1 MVDPAQ
7 DLLSDHLTSFLADL
21 CERGSVDVVLGGPPC
36 RTVSKLRFR
45 QPGPPPL
52 RARSGPERFAL
63 ESLSDALREL
73 AWNDAVLWM
82 RQIWLY
88 TLASASR
95 TRPVLFLK
103 EHPRDP
109 EEYKGEDDNVEYPS
123 FFAWPEWRVF
133 IEKYMITEVRLDL
146 GALGHSRRKPTTLG
160 TNIKYLQGLEGLT
173 DHRRHGELPP
183 LDCGLGEKTATS
195 RSWAAWPEAFKTE
208 VTKGI
213 LIELEQDK
221 ANELKEGDKRMAKFA
236 SEQWKQHVL
245 NDHLPYA
252 RECPTCL
259 QGSGKGRP
267 HKKVQR
273 PDALTLSVDLC
284 GPFRPGHDRMKKSRY
299 FMVGVFSI
307 PVRKIAGKVAPLP
320 LSLEESKGEVD
331 EEEAPGLDELV
342 PRLEEVEPEEHEV
355 KADDV
360 KALDEWARLE
370 VEAEDIEIQNYT
382 MVETLETRQA
392 AEVKSCLARMVARLK
407 YLGLDVRRVHSDAAG
422 EMRGTKKW
430 CEDRGLYRTFT
441 CGSDWKA
448 NGRAEAEIGVIRRAI
463 NTLIRSSGDGEDY
476 WPLMAKH
483 VGERRGRQQLASL
496 GFVTPQLLPWGQLVM
511 ITTKGWD
518 DFQGHWRARKKP
530 GVVRGPDPDMSL
542 TSGGH
547 LVEVEDGKFIR
558 TDDMVPVDGFETKD
572 VVELAIRDQPAD
584 LLDRTV
590 KPRRRLTE
598 KTSLARI
605 GGGEIQRRL
614 TRGQA
619 WANEEFKKLESQ
631 LAEEKN
637 ISIVADLDS
646 ENALMECFLQEAG
659 AVVKRLEAEAVVS
672 EVEGEETF
680 LQTKTIGLNEV
691 RKTLPLWIP
700 PLKEEIDNFDS
711 NQAIQ
716 RVSEEEA
723 MELVRE
729 AEAKGQ
735 RAEIIPGMRV
745 FTRKAGEGRRRARI
759 VCCGNYMESRTG
771 EEVYA
776 TGADSTQLRTML
788 RVASLR
794 NWHCLS
800 LDVKS
805 AFLLAPKAQGELVIV
820 KPPRILADAGLAK
833 QDEHWVITSAMYGL
847 VTSPKDWSVYRDAE
861 LEKMEGETTVPNEE
875 EKPEI
880 KKFGFKP
887 LRDANLWAIQ
897 EMSPSSSSSTRE
909 WGAVLGYMIVYVDDV
924 LMVGPKA
931 VTDSASGMVQRVWRT
946 SSPEYSIPGGTPMRF
961 LGIEIQRLADG
972 TYYLHQG
979 SYVREVLERHA
990 GGGSA
995 SFIKVPEEKEEEAP
1009 SLARVRQAQKIT
1021 GELLWLAGKTRPDIA
1036 WAVMRMSQWAVKRP
1050 SWTVELGEAVLSYV
1064 RATVDFGLHYPTQVP
1079 VDSDPDLARPRPRR
1093 GGTLEVLVDAS
1104 FRPGDSHSISGTV
1117 ILLAGCPIQWES
1129 RKQSLMA
1136 LSTAEAELTAL
1147 VEGLQS
1153 GRSVRALV
1161 ELLWDDVHVELY
1173 NDNRAAVVL
1182 ATGTGGGW
1190 RTRHLRIRASCLAEA
1205 VVKNEISL
1213 LHRAGTSLWADALTK
1228 SLPAQ
1233 SLEKFCR
1240 GIFLFHGREPGEG
1253 ERVALAHGGE
1263 VKLSRCM
1270 AVLLAGASMLPQ
1282 TVASEVCEK
1291 EEMPRE
1297 ERSNLFGDLGWF
1309 LFLAGLVCLLH
1320 VVKDVGVGV
1329 IKKMMSAREEVK
1341 VKLLCD
1347 EAVVPKKGSEHAAG
1361 WDLSTTMKCQIPS
1374 GERRLIS
1381 TGLAVEI
1388 PKGCYG
1394 HIASRSSLA
1403 SQGLEVAGGVID
1415 ADYRGEV
1422 KVILVNHSSVEKTF
1436 EVGDRVAQL
1445 IVERIS
1451 EAPMVETSTLSGT
1464 GRGGGGFGSSDV
1476 AVRSMRTQ
1484 GPFLHPGEDLLPDGG
1499 LQDRGEPRHE
1509 GSSTESGRFVHVRES
1524 GRVETSRALPESIF
1538 FETFS
1543 SRGGETMQVFLE
1555 RLGNGELQCYSWL
1568 LADSVLRI
1576 VANMPNN
1583 DRSQEVLVQFPGFLV
1598 TLKIHAHSAERRKL
1612 YDSDMSVSPA
1622 SSGLGSSVVTIGW
1635 LDDGR
1640 KMIRSD
1646 LRKGSHCMHYLK
1658 QKWTGYSILFK
1669 VTEIRPECQVAS
1681 TGSL

>member
-1 MVDPAQ
+1 MDWVVPQEVDFQEGIPVVFQVVYQEGIQEAFPEGIPVVVEVVTQVDIQEGFLEGIPAAVVVAFLVGIREEAVFHGGSALPIKETVKVKALDGEQIPMKEEVAKKDQKDKPKDGSDAKDHRDGKDAKGGKQDSKGAKSDGKGFSGDKPVCRYFLSEAGCKKGQKCSFPHEWKGVSKMGRCWNCGSSQHMRSECPVKEVPHVKKGNADEKKGKESEVKPVEGQSSSPSTTGLFFPPAEPDAAPAEALVKEAVQLLKSLRPAIKAVTVCAINPGEGHSRALLDGGTTHILRPARSKAEFEKAVPIKVELAAGVATLRQVQTTGTLVTDFDTQLIVPLGKVVKLGYRVTWENEEFEMVDPKGAKVDVLLEAGCPTVDLPTARRLIQELEDQEVELDRRVRALRAEVTCRPTFGGGWWIFGSCGQKFLMSCLRGWCLQANGPDQSWWRKRLETGSRSVLCVDKMVDPAQ

-360 KALDEWARLE
+360 KALDEWAILE

-1064 RATVDFGLHYPTQVP
+1064 RATVDFGLHYPTQV
-1079 VDSDPDLARPRPRR
+1079 
-1093 GGTLEVLVDAS
+1093 
-1104 FRPGDSHSISGTV
+1104 
-1117 ILLAGCPIQWES
+1117 
-1129 RKQSLMA
+1129 K
-1136 LSTAEAELTAL
+1136 
-1147 VEGLQS
+1147 
-1153 GRSVRALV
+1153 
-1161 ELLWDDVHVELY
+1161 
-1173 NDNRAAVVL
+1173 
-1182 ATGTGGGW
+1182 
-1190 RTRHLRIRASCLAEA
+1190 
-1205 VVKNEISL
+1205 
-1213 LHRAGTSLWADALTK
+1213 
-1228 SLPAQ
+1228 
-1233 SLEKFCR
+1233 
-1240 GIFLFHGREPGEG
+1240 
-1253 ERVALAHGGE
+1253 
-1263 VKLSRCM
+1263 
-1270 AVLLAGASMLPQ
+1270 
-1282 TVASEVCEK
+1282 
-1291 EEMPRE
+1291 
-1297 ERSNLFGDLGWF
+1297 
-1309 LFLAGLVCLLH
+1309 
-1320 VVKDVGVGV
+1320 
-1329 IKKMMSAREEVK
+1329 
-1341 VKLLCD
+1341 
-1347 EAVVPKKGSEHAAG
+1347 
-1361 WDLSTTMKCQIPS
+1361 
-1374 GERRLIS
+1374 
-1381 TGLAVEI
+1381 
-1388 PKGCYG
+1388 
-1394 HIASRSSLA
+1394 
-1403 SQGLEVAGGVID
+1403 
-1415 ADYRGEV
+1415 
-1422 KVILVNHSSVEKTF
+1422 
-1436 EVGDRVAQL
+1436 
-1445 IVERIS
+1445 
-1451 EAPMVETSTLSGT
+1451 
-1464 GRGGGGFGSSDV
+1464 
-1476 AVRSMRTQ
+1476 
-1484 GPFLHPGEDLLPDGG
+1484 
-1499 LQDRGEPRHE
+1499 
-1509 GSSTESGRFVHVRES
+1509 
-1524 GRVETSRALPESIF
+1524 
-1538 FETFS
+1538 
-1543 SRGGETMQVFLE
+1543 
-1555 RLGNGELQCYSWL
+1555 
-1568 LADSVLRI
+1568 
-1576 VANMPNN
+1576 
-1583 DRSQEVLVQFPGFLV
+1583 
-1598 TLKIHAHSAERRKL
+1598 
-1612 YDSDMSVSPA
+1612 
-1622 SSGLGSSVVTIGW
+1622 
-1635 LDDGR
+1635 
-1640 KMIRSD
+1640 
-1646 LRKGSHCMHYLK
+1646 
-1658 QKWTGYSILFK
+1658 
-1669 VTEIRPECQVAS
+1669 
-1681 TGSL
+1681 